1 MKAKMMI
8 YAEILRQLAQMPNKY
23 EEPDMEGMG
32 PDNESEDDSDD
43 VKGEDDAS

>member
-23 EEPDMEGMG
+23 EEPEMESM
-32 PDNESEDDSDD
+32 ESEDDMEDE
-43 VKGEDDAS
+43 KEEDDAS